1 MGLGSHGSAYVISPT
16 VRLRCDVMF
25 SCVVPRNNEAINVI
39 TLKIDTEAFSKTHD
53 GTSATLNRA
62 KKFKVFRDAAREG
75 LEDQAKKMK
84 ATAFKE
90 FQKYAVGQNV
100 RIKIPD
106 IDRAKMPLSQ

>member
-1 MGLGSHGSAYVISPT
+1 MEMET
-16 VRLRCDVMF
+16 EDQ
-25 SCVVPRNNEAINVI
+25 NE
-39 TLKIDTEAFSKTHD
+39 KIDPEAFSKTPG
-53 GTSATLNRA
+53 GTTATVSRA
-62 KKFKVFRDAAREG
+62 QKMKVFREPAREG